1 MLKNE
6 KALTLISIQHK
17 LTMSVGLSLDIAS
30 MTKQFSRAVIKK
42 LNVQSVHFLF
52 FPSHTKTLSP
62 DTNGYLE
69 YNLPL
74 YQTSI
79 LHNNPTLL
87 TQLTQWLN
95 TDISHASWTVF
106 TIDTAYHHVFFME
119 NVGILMLK
127 REHKALSHAIIASL
141 EDIIMRLTV
150 ACQACFQHKKLLE
163 EIEYRAQIQTE
174 LEEEKCRIQTTLHSI
189 GDAVITIDNHGIITY
204 MNPVAT
210 TITGKKPH
218 QALNKNI
225 FNLMRLS
232 LEKPYE
238 AKKKLRSITELQAL
252 LRHKNTAFNLQNPQ
266 QKKRVL
272 KLSLSPIVVPHKP
285 EQLGYVVTLH
295 DITHTYNIEKEL
307 RWQAWHD
314 PLTQLANRRNLESNL
329 KKAIYTAKH
338 KDSAHILLYIDLDRF
353 KVVNDSC
360 GHAAGDALL
369 KSIVYTMKGQIRHRD
384 LLVRV
389 GGDEFAL
396 LLHDTEI
403 TEALAVAE
411 RIRSSISAYR
421 FEHKNKIFSIGA
433 SIGAIEINTYSSNTE
448 TIIAHADIACYTA
461 KEAGRN
467 RIHVYRDSD
476 NEIIQHRQKI
486 EWAGRIASAIEQNSF
501 ELYCQMVTHLTH
513 HKEPLHHFEILLR
526 MRENG
531 KIIRPGTFLPAA
543 ERHGMIHEVDSW
555 VITHVLDLLESYAIP
570 EHDNA
575 QYTMININLSGVSM
589 GDTEILN
596 YLVRRL
602 QPAPKLARLLCFE
615 ITETAAISSMES
627 CLRFMNTLTNL
638 GCRFALDD
646 FGNGFSSFSY
656 LKQLPVHYLKID
668 GSFIQNMVHDTV
680 DRTLVN
686 SIYRT
691 AEELNIETIAEF
703 IENEETYQLL
713 KKMGLKF
720 GQGYY
725 FDKPHPFK
733 PALLRAFPPRLSC
746 VG

>member
-1 MLKNE
+1 MLKKNQ
-6 KALTLISIQHK
+6 ALTLISIQHR
-17 LTMSVGLSLDIAS
+17 LTMSVGLSLDMAS

-42 LNVQSVHFLF
+42 LNVQSVDFIF
-52 FPSHTKTLSP
+52 FSPHTNTITL
-62 DTNGYLE
+62 DTHNRLE
-69 YNLPL
+69 YNLPICD
-74 YQTSI
+74 TSV
-79 LHNNPTLL
+79 LTTNPTLFS
-87 TQLTQWLN
+87 QLTTWLE
-95 TDISHASWTVF
+95 TSLTHASWTVL
-106 TIDTAYHHVFFME
+106 TIKAAHYHVFFME
-119 NVGILMLK
+119 GVGILMLK
-127 REHKALSHAIIASL
+127 RKHKPLSRAIISSL
-141 EDIIMRLTV
+141 QDIIMRLTV
-150 ACQACFQHKKLLE
+150 ACQACFQHTTLLE
-163 EIEYRAQIQTE
+163 EIKQRSKIQTE

-189 GDAVITIDNHGIITY
+189 GDAVITIDTHGIITY
-204 MNPVAT
+204 MNPIAT
-210 TITGKKPH
+210 TMTGRQPDK
-218 QALNKNI
+218 ALHKNI
-225 FNLMRLS
+225 FDIMKLS

-238 AKKKLRSITELQAL
+238 DKKTLHSIAELQAL
-252 LRHKNTAFNLQNPQ
+252 LRHNNTAFNLHNHNQA
-266 QKKRVL
+266 KRVL
-272 KLSLSPIVVPHKP
+272 KLNLAPILPHKP

-295 DITHTYNIEKEL
+295 DITHTYNIEQEL
-307 RWQAWHD
+307 RFQAWHD

-338 KDSAHILLYIDLDRF
+338 KDSIHILLYIDLDRF

-360 GHAAGDALL
+360 GHAAGDQLL
-369 KSIVYTMKGQIRHRD
+369 KAIVYVMKSQIRHRD

-396 LLHDTEI
+396 LLHDTDI
-403 TEALAVAE
+403 SEALVVAE

-421 FEHKNKIFSIGA
+421 FEQKNKIFSIGA
-433 SIGAIEINTYSSNTE
+433 SIGAVEITAYSTDTE
-448 TIIAHADIACYTA
+448 DLLAHADIACYTA

-467 RIHVYRDSD
+467 RVHVYRESD

-486 EWAGRIASAIEQNSF
+486 EWAGRIASAIEQDSF
-501 ELYCQMVTHLTH
+501 ELYCQMVSDLNNL
-513 HKEPLHHFEILLR
+513 KKPLHHFEILLR

-555 VITHVLDLLESYAIP
+555 VIMNVLDLLEKYAIP
-570 EHDNA
+570 EHVNA

-589 GDTEILN
+589 GDAEILN

-602 QPAPKLARLLCFE
+602 KPAPKLAKLLCFE
-615 ITETAAISSMES
+615 ITETAAISSIEN
-627 CLRFMNTLTNL
+627 CQTFMNTLTNL

-656 LKQLPVHYLKID
+656 LKNLPVHYLKID

-703 IENEETYQLL
+703 IENKETYQLL
-713 KKMGLKF
+713 KKMGLKL
-720 GQGYY
+720 GQGYF

-733 PALLRAFPPRLSC
+733 PALLRAFPTRFSC